1 MKQYL
6 VDLKHDV
13 PVSTQ
18 MGAICADYSSG
29 QYKSLLIHIFSGI
42 SDEEYLLRL
51 VRELRECCGTDLI
64 VGTMSAGEIKDGK
77 VMPQGVL
84 ISAMLFETSA
94 VQIIR
99 YDNVK
104 GHEVETG
111 IGLCQ
116 RLNSIPDIK
125 GVELLFPGTK
135 MDTQQMFAEIG
146 RCNPGIQ
153 IFGGY
158 PGGHKPNSPEH
169 FIFDTRD
176 VMYNALL
183 AVTYSG
189 VDLHFNMNKTLGW
202 VPVGMPFKITKAD
215 GKHLIE
221 LNGKPAA
228 EVYEKFLQ
236 IDRKLYNNAEEA
248 LEFPLLAHLDG
259 DHYLRSVDHI
269 EEDGSIWMHGFTN
282 EDMDVQLTYGDPTR
296 IVEMVNQRL
305 EEMRL
310 FRPQAILLYSCIVR
324 KFFWESFTD
333 MEMEPF
339 ARIASTA
346 GFHTWG
352 EVLRNT
358 QNGYLGENNITLLSI
373 GIREGEAP
381 ADELP
386 PIRVDDTVL
395 QGQASVL
402 RRMSRLVYTSME
414 ELQRAH
420 NKLTYLAEHD
430 TLTGLYNRGTIE
442 KLIDGAMDKG
452 LTSLVMADLDHFKR
466 VNDNHGHDVGDTT
479 LREIADILA
488 ASIKS
493 YPGAYAGRWGGEEF
507 FVMLPGID
515 ESKAMVYANNLR
527 HVVDHHI
534 FPTIGHLTI
543 SQGVITVRNCSDY
556 KIAYKNVDDA
566 LYTAKDNGRNR
577 VVQAE
582 SL

>member
-1 MKQYL
+1 M
-6 VDLKHDV
+6 
-13 PVSTQ
+13 
-18 MGAICADYSSG
+18 
-29 QYKSLLIHIFSGI
+29 
-42 SDEEYLLRL
+42 
-51 VRELRECCGTDLI
+51 
-64 VGTMSAGEIKDGK
+64 GTMSAGEIKDGK

-84 ISAMLFETSA
+84 ISAMLFETST
-94 VQIIR
+94 VQILR
-99 YDNVK
+99 YDAVK

-111 IGLCQ
+111 VDLCQ
-116 RLNSIPDIK
+116 KLDGMPDIK

-135 MDTQQMFAEIG
+135 IDTQQMFAEIS
-146 RCNPGIQ
+146 RCNPSIQ
-153 IFGGY
+153 VFGGY

-169 FIFDTRD
+169 FVFDVHD
-176 VMYNALL
+176 VMYNSLL

-189 VDLHFNMNKTLGW
+189 MDLHFNMNKTLGW
-202 VPVGMPFKITKAD
+202 VPLGMPFKITRAE

-221 LNGKPAA
+221 LNGRPAA

-282 EDMDVQLTYGDPTR
+282 EDMDVHLTYGDPTR
-296 IVEMVNQRL
+296 IVAMVNQRL
-305 EEMRL
+305 EEISR

-339 ARIASTA
+339 ARVASTA

-358 QNGYLGENNITLLSI
+358 QNGYIGENNITLLSI
-373 GIREGEAP
+373 GIREGEVP
-381 ADELP
+381 TDKLP

-402 RRMSRLVYTSME
+402 RRMSRLVYTTME

-430 TLTGLYNRGTIE
+430 ALTGLYNRGTIE
-442 KLIDGAMDKG
+442 KLIDAALDRG
-452 LTSLVMADLDHFKR
+452 LTSLVMVNLDHFKR
-466 VNDNHGHDVGDTT
+466 VNDTHGHGVGDTT
-479 LREIADILA
+479 LKEISEILTT
-488 ASIKS
+488 SIRA
-493 YPGAYAGRWGGEEF
+493 YPGAHVGRWGGEEF

-515 ESKAMVYANNLR
+515 ENKAMVYAHHLC

-543 SQGVITVRNCSDY
+543 SQGVITVRNCPDH
-556 KIAYKNVDDA
+556 KTAYKNVDDA
-566 LYTAKDNGRNR
+566 LYAAKDSGRNM
-577 VVQAE
+577 VIQAR